1 MEQVMLIVGFITTSR
16 TVHPSL
22 CLQATH

>member
-1 MEQVMLIVGFITTSR
+1 MEQVMLIVGFITTSY

>member
-1 MEQVMLIVGFITTSR
+1 MEQVMLIVGFITTSY

-22 CLQATH
+22 RLQATH